1 MHKVG
6 LWVHICTIRAYR
18 VCRDQH
24 HLDICSLR
32 VDRGVFSLVGVV
44 VERRG
49 VVFFLV
55 GATREGWVNVCW
67 GAGGWVL
74 LFLTSRS
81 FEYTSTKWLWVSSD
95 ATAPPRSPHSPRDTL
110 TFLRVLRFRGS
121 KCTPGRITIRR
132 CGRSTSTSVPY
143 DTSTNVSVSRVHG
156 YHHTARTT
164 SIALT
169 VTQESVYFLTNSGCH
184 ISVLMVDTLRR

>member
-1 MHKVG
+1 MEGKLHRKLEGASCVTSVPKYARIVHKVG

-24 HLDICSLR
+24 HLDICSPR

-55 GATREGWVNVCW
+55 GATRDGCGWVNVCW

-74 LFLTSRS
+74 LFPTSRS
-81 FEYTSTKWLWVSSD
+81 FEYTSTKWRTLGVLLFSRTSRSIEYMSTKWLWVPSVAS
-95 ATAPPRSPHSPRDTL
+95 TPPRSSHSPSDL
-110 TFLRVLRFRGS
+110 LRS
-121 KCTPGRITIRR
+121 
-132 CGRSTSTSVPY
+132 CGCWS
-143 DTSTNVSVSRVHG
+143 DVSGER
-156 YHHTARTT
+156 
-164 SIALT
+164 
-169 VTQESVYFLTNSGCH
+169 
-184 ISVLMVDTLRR
+184 

>member
-24 HLDICSLR
+24 HLDICSPR

-55 GATREGWVNVCW
+55 GATRDGCGWVMCW

-74 LFLTSRS
+74 LFPTSRS
-81 FEYTSTKWLWVSSD
+81 FEYTSTKWLWVSSA

-110 TFLRVLRFRGS
+110 TFLRVLRFRGFPTDDHECCM
-121 KCTPGRITIRR
+121 KLLYVIPCTP
-132 CGRSTSTSVPY
+132 
-143 DTSTNVSVSRVHG
+143 
-156 YHHTARTT
+156 
-164 SIALT
+164 
-169 VTQESVYFLTNSGCH
+169 
-184 ISVLMVDTLRR
+184 